1 MRTLNSK
8 PYDIKLQNS
17 LIRLADV
24 VNFEGPLLTLF
35 ENSHNKHLYLL
46 DWVDRDSQFNRWL
59 IYRCTPISLNK
70 FIKKTI
76 SHLDLLLSNESC
88 CYTVD
93 IDKNLIWHDLQKI
106 EKRNLPDSYF
116 PEPDVFFEAIECPNL
131 PKLTAI
137 IHQSKITKNEKVAY
151 DD

>member
-1 MRTLNSK
+1 MRTLSSK
-8 PYDIKLQNS
+8 PYDLKLQNS
-17 LIRLADV
+17 LIRLVDI

-35 ENSHNKHLYLL
+35 ENSHNKDLYLL

-59 IYRCTPISLNK
+59 IYRCTPIMLNK
-70 FIKKTI
+70 FIKGAI
-76 SHLDLLLSNESC
+76 SHLDLLLSDEAY

-93 IDKNLIWHDLQKI
+93 IDKNLIWHNLQKI

-116 PEPDVFFEAIECPNL
+116 PEKDVFFEAGDVPNL

-137 IHQSKITKNEKVAY
+137 IHQSKIAKNEKVAY
-151 DD
+151 HD